1 MTTNTNAIPVKITSE
16 MLYNKA
22 GGNRLPERVVFEQ
35 SVYDGTKQHAANP
48 MEAIEGFK
56 NAIFSTFE
64 ETERTEAYYGFTLDE
79 VAVALNTVMRR
90 LDGFVSQVVKTSPI
104 DKPSTRRVPI
114 GYSMATGEMEY
125 VVVPEGATSL
135 PWRGNCW
142 IKVVAD
148 SSGVPYIKANVV
160 RGDQSHLE
168 GLFAYVRDWA
178 NANSIYLG
186 QAVDT
191 DFKFINMTKFDPTK
205 VALTDKMR
213 VALDLYVRG
222 PLRYMSALQAKRQDT
237 KTGLLLE
244 GPPGGGKT
252 VAVSLCEFSAIVA
265 GAVVIHVDPS
275 TGIYGLDRAN
285 RMATRLMEAG
295 HMVMIAFEDMEKLA
309 EQDRAKVLEIL
320 DGASAKTAKR
330 IIVGTT
336 NFIEQID
343 RAMIRHGRFDDVLHC
358 GLPDRSAFEQ
368 VIRVIFDADDMG
380 DIDYDFAYPYYQGYS
395 YATIGNAAS
404 KVIRAAI
411 NRLEGDLSDFKVTTQ
426 DLVDAAGL
434 VRDQHDLMNQ
444 EVAKPQPFL
453 DTYFKA
459 AMLEAAREANDEL
472 DGPESVNYD
481 YIGEI
486 VEQNTDNVVEARMN
500 GARIEDRE
508 IHTN

>member
-1 MTTNTNAIPVKITSE
+1 
-16 MLYNKA
+16 
-22 GGNRLPERVVFEQ
+22 
-35 SVYDGTKQHAANP
+35 
-48 MEAIEGFK
+48 
-56 NAIFSTFE
+56 
-64 ETERTEAYYGFTLDE
+64 
-79 VAVALNTVMRR
+79 
-90 LDGFVSQVVKTSPI
+90 
-104 DKPSTRRVPI
+104 
-114 GYSMATGEMEY
+114 
-125 VVVPEGATSL
+125 
-135 PWRGNCW
+135 
-142 IKVVAD
+142 
-148 SSGVPYIKANVV
+148 
-160 RGDQSHLE
+160 
-168 GLFAYVRDWA
+168 
-178 NANSIYLG
+178 
-186 QAVDT
+186 
-191 DFKFINMTKFDPTK
+191 
-205 VALTDKMR
+205 
-213 VALDLYVRG
+213 
-222 PLRYMSALQAKRQDT
+222 
-237 KTGLLLE
+237 
-244 GPPGGGKT
+244 
-252 VAVSLCEFSAIVA
+252 
-265 GAVVIHVDPS
+265 
-275 TGIYGLDRAN
+275 
-285 RMATRLMEAG
+285 
-295 HMVMIAFEDMEKLA
+295 MVMIAFEDMEKLA